1 MPILVH
7 FSSLILK
14 TSMFTLAISCLI
26 TSNLPWF
33 MGLTF
38 QVPMQYC
45 SLQNWALLS
54 PPDTPT
60 ARHCFHF
67 GSGSSFFLEL
77 FLHSSPVAYWTPT
90 YLRVHLSVS
99 YLFPFS
105 YCSQVRNS
113 KVRILKVRILKWF
126 AIPFSRGR
134 CFVRILHHDTS
145 IFGGPTWH
153 GSWFHWVRQGC
164 GSSNQFG

>member
-1 MPILVH
+1 
-7 FSSLILK
+7 
-14 TSMFTLAISCLI
+14 MFTLAISSLT
-26 TSNLPWF
+26 TSNLSIRGPNIPGSYAILF
-33 MGLTF
+33 LQHCTLLPLT
-38 QVPMQYC
+38 V
-45 SLQNWALLS
+45 
-54 PPDTPT
+54 T
-60 ARHCFHF
+60 AKTGHCVHF
-67 GSGSSFFLEL
+67 GSAFLFFLEL

-145 IFGGPTWH
+145 ILGGPTWH
-153 GSWFHWVRQGC
+153 GSWFH
-164 GSSNQFG
+164 